1 MRLDE
6 VGKRH
11 FNLVRLPEHHQ
22 LHQGLEASRH
32 KGINPQRH
40 QQNTP
45 PCETGPAALP
55 IRSMTSA
62 LERLP
67 NELLDQ
73 IIFSLTTEPPSS
85 TRLHRPPRRGITQ
98 SQTRDLK
105 HLAQTSQHFLDLVR
119 PRLFAHACLDL
130 EDEPE
135 FQSFMVQSGFG
146 RYVTSLVATTGS
158 ASADP
163 ADQGWWRR
171 VLSYLDPA
179 RLTVLAPPTFIGNLL
194 NSQIM
199 DGHSWAF
206 DIPLQVLQVE
216 RTCSLP
222 NTSQLPDL
230 KHCDSLLR
238 ARAWTSMSFNESSSL
253 RAYNH
258 YEYFLSRVP
267 SVLGEWGTQ
276 LAPHRL
282 PPLELS
288 NMLRGL
294 TSFSYTAVFPF
305 YNHVKLVLDAL
316 VLMPQLHTLSMQ
328 LAPDEDNH
336 ITEAEQRGSM
346 DPNDPWMELATSYAL
361 IGFEV
366 NRHPSLVEFR
376 SRDFHLEAT
385 MPELAHVL
393 EDSLGDSGWV
403 SAERGVWKRLV
414 PRT

>member
-1 MRLDE
+1 
-6 VGKRH
+6 
-11 FNLVRLPEHHQ
+11 
-22 LHQGLEASRH
+22 
-32 KGINPQRH
+32 
-40 QQNTP
+40 
-45 PCETGPAALP
+45 
-55 IRSMTSA
+55 MTSA

-73 IIFSLTTEPPSS
+73 IIFSLTSEAPSLV
-85 TRLHRPPRRGITQ
+85 RLHRPPKRCITQ

-105 HLAQTSQHFLDLVR
+105 HLSQTSHHFLDLVR
-119 PRLFAHACLDL
+119 PRLFTHTCLDL
-130 EDEPE
+130 EDETD
-135 FQSFMVQSGFG
+135 FQSFMSRTGLG
-146 RYVTSLVATTGS
+146 RYVTSLVVTS
-158 ASADP
+158 VNASVDP
-163 ADQGWWRR
+163 AHQGWWRR
-171 VLSYLDPA
+171 VLQYLDPA
-179 RLTVLAPPTFIGNLL
+179 RLTLVAPPTFIGNVL

-206 DIPLQVLQVE
+206 DIQFQILQVE
-216 RTCSLP
+216 RECSFS

-230 KHCDSLLR
+230 NHCDSLLL
-238 ARAWTSMSFNESSSL
+238 ARPWTSMSFNESSSL
-253 RAYNH
+253 KAYNH

-267 SVLGEWGTQ
+267 SILGEWGIQ
-276 LAPHRL
+276 LAPQGL
-282 PPLELS
+282 PPVELS
-288 NMLRGL
+288 HMLRGL

-346 DPNDPWMELATSYAL
+346 DPNDPWMELATSYTL

-376 SRDFHLEAT
+376 SRDFHLEAI
-385 MPELAHVL
+385 MPELAQVL

-403 SAERGVWKRLV
+403 SSEKGVWKRV
-414 PRT
+414 IPRT